1 MEFALIFEVDVR
13 ACLLVGANITN
24 LWIISYP
31 LLAINSNSE
40 KFKSDMN
47 KTNHWIGFETLVM
60 NSHRE
65 SFKGNLK
72 YNVIFHLLYIHNIE
86 QQEKQCSYFS
96 QVQFCSKTSSWSML
110 HLNKSNP
117 FVFLTARKNFT
128 KKNEW
133 IDIAI
138 NCFYYIYSSYISRF
152 TAHIIFIH
160 DHHYF

>member
-1 MEFALIFEVDVR
+1 MKIYPNISKKNYWFVFE
-13 ACLLVGANITN
+13 A
-24 LWIISYP
+24 
-31 LLAINSNSE
+31 
-40 KFKSDMN
+40 
-47 KTNHWIGFETLVM
+47 LVM
-60 NSHRE
+60 NSSWIIQRK
-65 SFKGNLK
+65 SQVQCYFSSS
-72 YNVIFHLLYIHNIE
+72 LYS
-86 QQEKQCSYFS
+86 QYRAAPEKQCSYFS
-96 QVQFCSKTSSWSML
+96 QVQFCSKTLSWSML

>member
-1 MEFALIFEVDVR
+1 MCLWPFIDQLILELMSINKWKSIRTFQKR
-13 ACLLVGANITN
+13 
-24 LWIISYP
+24 IIDLFLKHS
-31 LLAINSNSE
+31 SW
-40 KFKSDMN
+40 
-47 KTNHWIGFETLVM
+47 T
-60 NSHRE
+60 HRE